1 MKIIAQ
7 TERGKLY
14 IHEKDSVEERF
25 TLIADWHFFRGI
37 IQPEEEINFDDLKKG
52 FLWSQKKGFIE
63 EDSSIIST
71 MIARG
76 KKNGLS
82 PARMACRMGY

>member
-7 TERGKLY
+7 TERGKFY
-14 IHEKDSVEERF
+14 IHEKEIVEDRF

-52 FLWSQKKGFIE
+52 FFVVSKKRI
-63 EDSSIIST
+63 
-71 MIARG
+71 
-76 KKNGLS
+76 
-82 PARMACRMGY
+82 Y

>member
-1 MKIIAQ
+1 MKLLPKQ
-7 TERGKLY
+7 NEGNFTFTKKKVL
-14 IHEKDSVEERF
+14 KNRF

-37 IQPEEEINFDDLKKG
+37 IQPEEELNFDDLKKG

-76 KKNGLS
+76 KKLV
-82 PARMACRMGY
+82 